1 MAKSKTLRYAVS
13 RPIIGGVPQA
23 VLTSPD
29 EPQKPL
35 LLVVHG
41 GPGEPMTPFTDSL
54 SGLEK
59 RFVVCLWEQRGAGM
73 SYVGKGDNP
82 SIDQYSSDAVEV
94 TQLLLKQYGRQ
105 KLLIMGFSWGTLV
118 GLMAAA
124 KAPQLFTAFIGVGQL
139 ADQRASEREAFEYAL
154 ENARKAQDQ
163 KAVDFMQKSGPP
175 PYEGK
180 GAMKL
185 LMQER
190 TILRKYSDNPA
201 EGGASFTDYFR
212 KIFSCPYYTL
222 RDKINFVRG
231 MNSGVELFNEILKLD
246 VHQAVPALQIPIY
259 VMQGQH
265 DMQTRPAQAQKLIEQ
280 ISAPKKKLFLFEKAG
295 HSPMHDDEAAFFK
308 QLDTIQGIFEP
319 LLCGE

>member
-1 MAKSKTLRYAVS
+1 MAKSKNLRYEVS
-13 RPIIGGVPQA
+13 RPVIGGVPQA

-54 SGLEK
+54 GGLEK

-180 GAMKL
+180 DAMKI

-201 EGGASFTDYFR
+201 GSNVKFTDYFR

-231 MNSGVELFNEILKLD
+231 MNSGVQLFKEILELD
-246 VHQAVPALQIPIY
+246 VHQVVPQLQVPIY

-295 HSPMHDDEAAFFK
+295 HSPMNDDEAAFFK